1 MEEVCGAF
9 NDTSASVS
17 KSLLID
23 ELLSPEVPLEAEQQM
38 IIDLED
44 EVGGL
49 ERTVPWWCRHVCINR
64 DLWRMTAV
72 CADPNPEV
80 AWLVL
85 LAIQPPQKVVFLELR
100 RRERTFDP
108 DVAYTRS
115 DG

>member
-1 MEEVCGAF
+1 M
-9 NDTSASVS
+9 
-17 KSLLID
+17 
-23 ELLSPEVPLEAEQQM
+23 VP
-38 IIDLED
+38 
-44 EVGGL
+44 
-49 ERTVPWWCRHVCINR
+49 INR

-85 LAIQPPQKVVFLELR
+85 LAIQQPHEVVFLELR

-115 DG
+115 NGRMPFHFSVFDKHPLRHFTEGNVPLDPNGDIFVFMQLQHQQ